1 MRTGPGQAGD
11 NPWDRSRHGDH
22 ARGEGVGSGIAAG
35 CASDTVMHDDS
46 SADTSTRRWSV
57 LSKRSP
63 GSSTMS
69 RVSLSIVTHTEP
81 LRHSMPT
88 PAPSGTAKTERFG
101 RLTWK
106 REVLDEKVTAG
117 EEEEVIE
124 EEEEVLMASSIAFTM
139 RMNIVN
145 RSPFYTRSF
154 GTRCMRTENAKAA
167 NATGVELPPLELLR
181 SFEAAARRLSFTL
194 AASELHLTQ
203 SAVSRQIQQLEASLG
218 VLLFERRHRALSL
231 TEAGGVLQRAVTDSL
246 ERLRDA
252 TARVRASSAPRQV
265 AITTTPG
272 FASIWLIPKL
282 ARFTGSHPQVDVRV
296 SATLDVL
303 DLESSRI
310 DLAVRFVPIGRGVGP
325 ALFEESVIPLCSPQL
340 AASLRELSD
349 FSKLTLLTVEYP
361 DHSEAP
367 TADWEP
373 WLKVMGLEDLRMK
386 STLRFTQY
394 ADAVSAAVAGQGVV
408 IGRLPLLSELVRDG
422 RLVAPLGEG
431 VASHRGY
438 FIEMSRRA
446 AGNRDAQE
454 FAQWLRDE
462 AEAAQRS

>member
-1 MRTGPGQAGD
+1 
-11 NPWDRSRHGDH
+11 
-22 ARGEGVGSGIAAG
+22 
-35 CASDTVMHDDS
+35 MH
-46 SADTSTRRWSV
+46 
-57 LSKRSP
+57 P
-63 GSSTMS
+63 
-69 RVSLSIVTHTEP
+69 
-81 LRHSMPT
+81 
-88 PAPSGTAKTERFG
+88 
-101 RLTWK
+101 
-106 REVLDEKVTAG
+106 
-117 EEEEVIE
+117 
-124 EEEEVLMASSIAFTM
+124 
-139 RMNIVN
+139 
-145 RSPFYTRSF
+145 
-154 GTRCMRTENAKAA
+154 ENAKAPGA
-167 NATGVELPPLELLR
+167 MSGELPPLELLR

-194 AASELHLTQ
+194 AATELHLTQ

-310 DLAVRFVPIGRGVGP
+310 DLAVRFVPIGRGIGP
-325 ALFEESVIPLCSPQL
+325 ALFEESVIPLCSPQV
-340 AASLRELSD
+340 AASLRQLSD

-431 VASHRGY
+431 AASHRGY

-462 AEAAQRS
+462 AEAARQS